1 MHYKDKCCRFEV
13 GKRADREKSLR
24 LMKNP
29 AYNFDLVRDP
39 RDGDEQKFGRSR
51 DLLTTEAR
59 QFVTASKLFVKVSIN
74 THLVHQFAQF
84 AQVFFF
90 FIFLL
95 KNIYF

>member
-74 THLVHQFAQF
+74 TH
-84 AQVFFF
+84 
-90 FIFLL
+90 
-95 KNIYF
+95 